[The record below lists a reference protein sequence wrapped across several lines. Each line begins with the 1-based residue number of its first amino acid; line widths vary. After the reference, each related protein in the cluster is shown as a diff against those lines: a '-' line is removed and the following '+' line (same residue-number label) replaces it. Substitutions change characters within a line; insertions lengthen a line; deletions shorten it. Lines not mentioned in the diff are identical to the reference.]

1 MATTKTSAKPAV
13 KAPAAKTATKATVKA
28 PAAKSTVKPVKLNQ
42 AVNVT
47 RRNGEVTAGKVVK
60 IEDKPNGRWITVNVS
75 TDRKK
80 PDLVVARASAVT
92 AR

>member
-1 MATTKTSAKPAV
+1 MATTKTSAKPVVKAPAAKPVAKPAV
-13 KAPAAKTATKATVKA
+13 KAPAA
-28 PAAKSTVKPVKLNQ
+28 KPVKLNQ

-47 RRNGEVTAGKVVK
+47 RRNGETTPGKVVK

-75 TDRKK
+75 IDRKK